1 MVPTLAALKFICSR
15 FSIRLVWV
23 NTGSGLCS
31 SQFRFFQVQYS
42 LELLYRLLLKRIL
55 QLNFVKSQRFFKKY
69 VEQSNAQYESG
80 LNLLI
85 PCRNFYFLF
94 LKVMVFHIDSR
105 NNLLFIHVQTAVKL
119 PTDTEN
125 ISKKLKWFRLQN
137 FKNGVVQQRNL

>member
-94 LKVMVFHIDSR
+94 LTKSTAEFLYFKSPYIIPVPMNWVYFWKLFKSI
-105 NNLLFIHVQTAVKL
+105 NL
-119 PTDTEN
+119 
-125 ISKKLKWFRLQN
+125 
-137 FKNGVVQQRNL
+137 